1 MEEEE
6 AQGDLR
12 RPGRRREEGDQ
23 NESPHVFDYMHEIK
37 TGEGRFA
44 AHATRSTSGEED
56 QRPVLFMLHGAGQ
69 SSWSWSRLGKELR
82 QKCELLA
89 LDLHGHG
96 ETNVPWQPSSSLQA
110 TAKDI
115 AEALN
120 RSHGGGRSCPVV
132 LVGHSLGGA
141 IAVEIA
147 QKELIHNLKAIV
159 IIETSEGLVKD
170 SMSRAR
176 QFLDRR
182 PTRFGSV
189 DEAVNWAIDS
199 EIYKSREAAESS
211 VPRMLVEDGDGW
223 VWKTNLSEKLEDAS
237 KWFEGASNNFIK
249 LKCHKLVI
257 VCAKESL
264 DCNLMVG
271 SMQGLFQAE
280 IIPGGHMIHE
290 ERPKDVAKL
299 IINFLSRW
307 KLLTPVQ
314 GKPTSP

>member
-1 MEEEE
+1 MQGGDAMEEEE

-23 NESPHVFDYMHEIK
+23 NESPHVFDYMHEVALVVRSCFGLVTWNFCRSRPEKGGLPPMLLGSKARALHAPWGWSVIMELEP
-37 TGEGRFA
+37 TG
-44 AHATRSTSGEED
+44 
-56 QRPVLFMLHGAGQ
+56 QGA
-69 SSWSWSRLGKELR
+69 
-82 QKCELLA
+82 
-89 LDLHGHG
+89 
-96 ETNVPWQPSSSLQA
+96 PS
-110 TAKDI
+110 
-115 AEALN
+115 EM
-120 RSHGGGRSCPVV
+120 SCPVV

-237 KWFEGASNNFIK
+237 KW
-249 LKCHKLVI
+249 KCHKLVI

-264 DCNLMVG
+264 DCNLMEFEQH
-271 SMQGLFQAE
+271 SIMEKLTEINQAE